1 MQIDDQET
9 VPGNLPGAGV
19 PLLSAHLAGVAL
31 TSPDPRALAGF
42 YQDALGYEGGWRGD
56 CWTGQ
61 LGARWLMIGAGAANN
76 ADHAIFAVP
85 DAQALSDLRGR
96 LASAGIDVAETQT
109 PVFSGTAIRFSD
121 PDGNVL
127 LFGIADPV
135 RQAEVAGAARL
146 QHIVFASDAAPA
158 MVRFY
163 CDIIGFAPSDYVR
176 DEGQDLTS
184 AFLRCGEEHHS
195 LAVFRAP
202 RKRLDHLCYDV
213 ATWTDIRD
221 WADRFAARHIKLRW
235 GPGRHGPGNN
245 LFLFINDP
253 DGNWLEFSTELEQV
267 VGSRPVKTWVH
278 EERTLNS
285 WGAAFLRS

>member
-1 MQIDDQET
+1 MQIDDREMVT
-9 VPGNLPGAGV
+9 VALPGAAA
-19 PLLSAHLAGVAL
+19 PLLRAHLAAVAL
-31 TSPDPRALAGF
+31 TSPDPQALAGF
-42 YQDALGYEGGWRGD
+42 YQDALGYEGQWLDGH
-56 CWTGQ
+56 WTGR
-61 LGARWLMIGAGAANN
+61 LGARRLMIGPGAANN
-76 ADHAIFAVP
+76 VDHTIFAVP
-85 DAQALSDLRGR
+85 YAQALSDLRGR
-96 LASAGIDVAETQT
+96 LASAGISVVEARSQAL
-109 PVFSGTAIRFSD
+109 SGAAIRFSD

-127 LFGIADPV
+127 LFGVADP
-135 RQAEVAGAARL
+135 AEEIDMAGAARL
-146 QHIVFASDAAPA
+146 QHIVFASDEAPA

-163 CDIIGFAPSDYVR
+163 CDIVGFTPSDYVR

-213 ATWTDIRD
+213 TTWTDIRD

-285 WGAAFLRS
+285 WGSAFLRS